1 MKGFYN
7 NSFVDTRLEHRGEKI
22 MTSMLN
28 KKTAV
33 VNQFSDSHT
42 EQIGTYRFL
51 HNADISLEDLI
62 QASYRHCFEH
72 TKGLHVLSI
81 QDTTEI
87 NYKKLQ
93 GKLKAND
100 KNIGPVGSKVEPGFF
115 LHPNLVVDTAE
126 MFPIGFSSI
135 IIWNREWDKLNKH
148 QRKYNSLPLEE
159 KESYRWL
166 SSVKT
171 SKRVLKQANQ
181 VTIVGDRE
189 NDFYEEL
196 VYAPDETTNLLIR
209 SCHNRKLYKSEK
221 NLFETLAQSEVK
233 SIYKLEVK
241 GNKRR
246 KDRVAEMQLRY
257 KKVKITRP
265 TNRPKDLPQY
275 VELWAIEAREQS
287 ETVPEGEEE
296 ILWRILTTHEIKT
309 IEDALL
315 YISWYAFRW
324 QIEEMF
330 RLLKTKGFNL
340 ESSQLG
346 EGISLKK
353 LCVMSMQAALQV
365 MQLTLS
371 RTGENTKKAELIFTA
386 QEIKFLHLLLKTLE
400 GKTEKQQS
408 PFIPESMAWASWII
422 ARLGGWKGYKSQ
434 SPPGHITMKKGID
447 IFFQKYEGWK
457 MAMERLE

>member
-1 MKGFYN
+1 
-7 NSFVDTRLEHRGEKI
+7 

-51 HNADISLEDLI
+51 HNPDIVLDDLI
-62 QASYRHCFEH
+62 QASYKHCLEN

-93 GKLKAND
+93 GKLKVND

-115 LHPNLVVDTAE
+115 LHPNLVVDTKE

-135 IIWNREWDKLNKH
+135 IIWNRKWDTPNKH
-148 QRKYNSLPLEE
+148 QRGYNSLPLEE

-171 SKRVLKQANQ
+171 SKEVLKEAEQI
-181 VTIVGDRE
+181 TIVGDRE

-196 VYAPDETTNLLIR
+196 VHAPDETTNLLIR
-209 SCHNRKLYKSEK
+209 SCHNRKLYKSKK

-241 GNKRR
+241 GNKKR
-246 KDRVAEMQLRY
+246 KDRIAEMQLRY
-257 KKVKITRP
+257 EKVKIARP
-265 TNRPKDLPQY
+265 TNRPKDLPEY

-287 ETVPEGEEE
+287 ETVPEGEDE

-353 LCVMSMQAALQV
+353 LCVMSMQVALQV

-371 RTGENTKKAELIFTA
+371 RTGENTKRAELIFTA

-434 SPPGHITMKKGID
+434 SPPGHITMKKGLD
-447 IFFQKYEGWK
+447 IFFQKYDGWK
-457 MAMERLE
+457 MAIEMLN